1 MSYLILLSLFSTENN
16 VRPRPNVSL
25 KKGGKFLMCNGY
37 QCRRKRCTYAH
48 SELELKTWNDQ
59 LSKGKYILVD
69 KEYIHVIQSK
79 YSLVFCGH

>member
-1 MSYLILLSLFSTENN
+1 
-16 VRPRPNVSL
+16 
-25 KKGGKFLMCNGY
+25 MCNGY

-59 LSKGKYILVD
+59 LLKGKYILVD